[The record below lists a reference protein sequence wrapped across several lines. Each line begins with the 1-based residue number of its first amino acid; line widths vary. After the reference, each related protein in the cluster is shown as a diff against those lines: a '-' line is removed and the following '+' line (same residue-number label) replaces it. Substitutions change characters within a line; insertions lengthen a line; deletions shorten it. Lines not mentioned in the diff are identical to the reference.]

1 MMNSIRLFLVLF
13 CSLLVIQCSKNS
25 GSTGGNPPPN
35 PPSFNISG
43 LEYDPHTIALR
54 PGLTTF
60 AIVGNIHFANASNG
74 VHQVRLKTSVGAD
87 LTQDIPVNN
96 ETNGILTGVFQVAM
110 PVNPATYSF
119 EIWVI
124 DGKGNASNKL
134 SGTVQVIIDDSGKTW
149 LESILS
155 STYQPN
161 KVIWANAQFIA
172 VGHAGIVIT
181 SSNATGWT
189 LQHTGTNNLLWGITW
204 SGTQFVAVGENKTIL
219 TSPDG
224 INWTIRSTGDVND
237 FRLYAITWTGSKF
250 VAVGSNIINNET
262 EIQVSLDGINWT
274 RSLFMVHSGELTSI
288 AWSGNQLV
296 ASGSYFLE
304 GVRHPLL
311 LSSPDGIDWTIRS
324 NDNNSGYSFNDVI
337 WTGSKFV
344 MVGSGVSGNSI
355 DGITWSYATH
365 PAIGM
370 LGVCYSGK
378 TYVAA
383 GNGLFTSN
391 DGLNWTQA
399 YPDDHL
405 YNIRS
410 VAWSGYQYV
419 AVGKV
424 MSVMVSPG
432 F

>member
-1 MMNSIRLFLVLF
+1 MITSIRQVLIL
-13 CSLLVIQCSKNS
+13 CCYILVIQCSKNS
-25 GSTGGNPPPN
+25 GSSGGNPPPN
-35 PPSFNISG
+35 PNTFNISG
-43 LEYDPHTIALR
+43 LEYTPHTVALR
-54 PGLTTF
+54 AGLTTF
-60 AIVGNIHFANASNG
+60 TILGNINFTNASNG
-74 VHQVRLKTSVGAD
+74 VHQVKLKTSAGAD
-87 LTQDIPVNN
+87 LTQNIPANN
-96 ETNGILTGVFQVAM
+96 ESSGILTGVFQVAM
-110 PVNPATYSF
+110 PENPVIYTF

-149 LESILS
+149 HESVLS

-161 KVIWANAQFIA
+161 KVIWGNAQFIA

-181 SSNATGWT
+181 STNATGWT
-189 LQHTGTNNLLWGITW
+189 QQHTGTNNMLWGVTW
-204 SGTQFVAVGENKTIL
+204 SGTQYVAVGENKTIL

-224 INWTIRSTGDVND
+224 INWTIRSSGDVSD

-250 VAVGSNIINNET
+250 VAVGANIVNNET
-262 EIQVSLDGINWT
+262 EIQVSPDGITWA
-274 RSLFMVHSGELTSI
+274 RSAITIHSGELTSI

-296 ASGSYFLE
+296 VAGSYFSE

-311 LSSPDGIDWTIRS
+311 LSSPDGIDWTLRS
-324 NDNNSGYSFNDVI
+324 NANNSGYSFNEVI

-344 MVGSGVSGNSI
+344 MVGSGVSGYST
-355 DGITWSYATH
+355 DGITWSYGAH
-365 PAIGM
+365 PAFS
-370 LGVCYSGK
+370 LYGVCYSGK

-405 YNIRS
+405 YTITECCLVRL
-410 VAWSGYQYV
+410 
-419 AVGKV
+419 
-424 MSVMVSPG
+424 
-432 F
+432 